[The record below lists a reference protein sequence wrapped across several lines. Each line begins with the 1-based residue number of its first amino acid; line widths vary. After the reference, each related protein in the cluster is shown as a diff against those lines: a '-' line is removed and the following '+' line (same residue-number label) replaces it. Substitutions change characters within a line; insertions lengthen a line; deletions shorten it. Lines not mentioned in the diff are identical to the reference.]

1 MMENKYDAIA
11 QIRVYAERK
20 TGDLHGMIPY
30 CRQLLDDGYT
40 YDGMA
45 VYRDDIHVRFF
56 KKYAYGEIEMDEIVV
71 HFKDGEAY
79 RKIYKRY
86 TLEQRFAMHRMIAEK
101 EEAANQRKKQLENE
115 REAMIEELRQ
125 KYAEYFNS
133 K

>member
-1 MMENKYDAIA
+1 MNKFDALA

-20 TGDLHGMIPY
+20 TGDIHGMLPY

-56 KKYAYGEIEMDEIVV
+56 KKYPHGEIEMDEIIV
-71 HFKDGEAY
+71 HFKKGEAY

-86 TLEQRFAMHRMIAEK
+86 TLEQRYAMHRLIAEK
-101 EEAANQRKKQLENE
+101 EEAVNQRKKRLEIE
-115 REAMIEELRQ
+115 RQEMIEELRQ
-125 KYAEYFNS
+125 KYADYFNS

>member
-1 MMENKYDAIA
+1 MMDKFDALA
-11 QIRVYAERK
+11 QIRVYAEKK

-30 CRQLLDDGYT
+30 CRNLLDDGYC

-45 VYRDDIHVRFF
+45 VFHDDIHVRFY
-56 KKYAYGEIEMDEIVV
+56 KRYPYGEIEMDEIVV
-71 HFKDGEAY
+71 HFKKGEAY

-101 EEAANQRKKQLENE
+101 EEAANQMKKRLEIE
-115 REAMIEELRQ
+115 REEMINELRQ
-125 KYAEYFNS
+125 KYADYFNS